1 MTIRRTAS
9 GLTCSCL
16 VELEPPYV
24 GCGCVLHAPIRGK
37 VSAKQE
43 AKENLGV
50 MLMSRGT
57 SGQAAQTLTGELI
70 DVTPTVLR
78 TWW

>member
-24 GCGCVLHAPIRGK
+24 GCGCVLHAPLRGK

-50 MLMSRGT
+50 MPISR
-57 SGQAAQTLTGELI
+57 
-70 DVTPTVLR
+70 
-78 TWW
+78 